1 MLKPNA
7 QGDGVRRWNLQSMI
21 RAEGLNLIDEINA
34 LRKEPQYS
42 LLPLLQWQYE
52 SAVCNLKDAFTKTL
66 IPTS

>member
-42 LLPLLQWQYE
+42 PLPLYNDSTNQQ
-52 SAVCNLKDAFTKTL
+52 SAT
-66 IPTS
+66 